1 MLGALTDGGAGS
13 GGAALR
19 LSLEPATRGIFV
31 FEQKK
36 TWIVFQIAFFSEKQR
51 DKTLPIHVLDLK
63 EYYTKFSFLLKTLD
77 NLRTCVLCSMW
88 CFENPFN
95 SGQRTLECCQAG
107 SIDGNVNGLG
117 SFFLATSKM
126 TLGSLDVGQFNFSSA
141 KDGQIHQ
148 PPERPDPVASAT
160 QSFNKNCKPQLAARC
175 SHSCNFSDIDDI
187 SWFPLGYLL
196 GPQLNDRNVRT
207 SFRGTVWVLLALCVR
222 PQSKAPWTRSWHRT
236 GRPQTTQWGVVW
248 APCCITGSDTRRH
261 SCTSKHLSWGMAG
274 YSNGLGLLDFWFQ
287 PLE

>member
-1 MLGALTDGGAGS
+1 MSDGRNGGFHAIGYDWEESRIVFITLWNEGSWQRSQVTTKPQSYDANNNDFLCVLSVVYDFLGAEVNSNLTLYFGWLRYVWWMVSGDRIMLLGQSPIGRFKPYVGCPNGRGAGS
-13 GGAALR
+13 DGATLR

-51 DKTLPIHVLDLK
+51 GKTLPIHVLDLK
-63 EYYTKFSFLLKTLD
+63 EYYAKFSFLLKTLD

-126 TLGSLDVGQFNFSSA
+126 TLGSLDVGQFNFLSA

-160 QSFNKNCKPQLAARC
+160 QSFN
-175 SHSCNFSDIDDI
+175 
-187 SWFPLGYLL
+187 
-196 GPQLNDRNVRT
+196 
-207 SFRGTVWVLLALCVR
+207 
-222 PQSKAPWTRSWHRT
+222 
-236 GRPQTTQWGVVW
+236 
-248 APCCITGSDTRRH
+248 
-261 SCTSKHLSWGMAG
+261 
-274 YSNGLGLLDFWFQ
+274 
-287 PLE
+287 